1 MVSKI
6 PDHWYSLQIEIPDD
20 CNAFKLDWSDAL
32 AKNVKWAL
40 SVFKLLSKYSSYF
53 EKDANSHQW
62 ERFPC
67 ANKDKMLL
75 CVSRH
80 EICKPTLLKC
90 NVLFSSFLW
99 SGNVTISFWKKNV
112 RAECEANFRF
122 LVSKHCCWP
131 CRILIVWLT
140 RSVKPRYAITW
151 FIYLFVYESRV
162 PVTWFSVYG
171 ELVVLVVS
179 LGSSNFFQ
187 VIVSRVSSPA
197 QANRHTQLVL

>member
-90 NVLFSSFLW
+90 NILFSSFLW

-122 LVSKHCCWP
+122 LVSKHCRWP
-131 CRILIVWLT
+131 YRILIRHRERRLSLWSRTGRRGTTVAWSHNNEIMCSYL
-140 RSVKPRYAITW
+140 KWPFYAW
-151 FIYLFVYESRV
+151 G
-162 PVTWFSVYG
+162 P
-171 ELVVLVVS
+171 
-179 LGSSNFFQ
+179 
-187 VIVSRVSSPA
+187 
-197 QANRHTQLVL
+197 